1 MELVSNRQLKYIN
14 GPLYTNFSLS
24 VFSFNFRALMNFPS
38 YTNQK
43 ESDPL
48 RPLFVR
54 VGKHPFRRIVP
65 PHFALWNT
73 TSPIVVLPFLQK
85 NDHNFIHLY
94 NGCII
99 FLFLLGS
106 TQMPTK
112 RYSRRIPFLLK
123 SLQLD
128 LGVRYSLPDFRLLIA
143 MPSISSF
150 FLFSKDGQGTGTFPK
165 QQKIP
170 SKDNHI
176 AHSGHVR
183 GHP

>member
-1 MELVSNRQLKYIN
+1 MGQHTELPVIKSSTSYPLLHSMKLCLRVSFFLLFQSCLGVDLMELVSNRQLKYIN

-73 TSPIVVLPFLQK
+73 TCPIVVLPFLQK

-94 NGCII
+94 NGCIT

-106 TQMPTK
+106 M
-112 RYSRRIPFLLK
+112 
-123 SLQLD
+123 
-128 LGVRYSLPDFRLLIA
+128 
-143 MPSISSF
+143 
-150 FLFSKDGQGTGTFPK
+150 
-165 QQKIP
+165 
-170 SKDNHI
+170 
-176 AHSGHVR
+176 
-183 GHP
+183 